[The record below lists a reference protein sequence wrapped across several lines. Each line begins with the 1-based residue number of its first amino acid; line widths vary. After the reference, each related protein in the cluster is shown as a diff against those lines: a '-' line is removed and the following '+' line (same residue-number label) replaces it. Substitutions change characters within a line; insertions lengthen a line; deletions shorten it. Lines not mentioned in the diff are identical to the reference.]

1 MADTA
6 DIDQMAQIRLAQ
18 RRLTSPSGMVADSTW
33 VRQAFLVPPTVGS
46 NGASQ
51 SSLSDVDK
59 QNRGYSSATFK
70 YTDSTVGGNFCINP
84 PPQFTPYADIPVK
97 GLSRQSVEQG
107 IAYSAGFTGMGRY
120 YSEAIDDNNRIVHLS
135 FGFVSYNSLTQ
146 FFTGFYTP
154 SLATLARTGRSTT
167 GFIDMFL
174 KTAFS
179 VINLAILPLTI
190 IPILFVTVANAIR
203 FALKIPA
210 SKFCYFKEGM
220 TSYWKVV
227 NNLVNQL
234 AVNRQLVTYT
244 QSSVFESFIGEKPKL
259 DNATKTIFHQIFPE
273 MSEDGVIDVYAIAN
287 RAKRLEQRHRKE
299 MFRQLT
305 ALGDEGWYGKVRKVY
320 SEGGGLEQIDA
331 AETMPFSQKTFWEKF
346 FAAEDLSKGDS
357 EGIIETDL
365 RTRKDTS
372 SSATAS
378 GGETL
383 ESLKTEPYEPNVSD
397 KFWDYF
403 KASAADG
410 SAWVSFRVDDTGST
424 TETFSN
430 STSPSSLADKLNSAS
445 KSARETHISFAE
457 GNVDG
462 AGVVKAALDGAVSI
476 LTNVADLLH
485 IGGLV
490 QFAGRAFVDIPEHW
504 TDHAA
509 SVGETSTYTTTLISP
524 YGNVVSQMM
533 HIYIPLCMLLAGA
546 LPLATGKQSYTSP
559 FVCQLYDRGRGITRL
574 GIITSLTITRGTSN
588 LAWDRNGNAMAI
600 DVSFTV
606 KDLSSVVSLPIHE
619 GMSIMPL
626 EGIFDSESKFTD
638 YMMALS
644 ATSLPDA
651 HDRLPILK
659 RQLDTK
665 IGQIKQIASPAMWG
679 MQFASMLPGQLM
691 NIFMSPTDKR

>member
-1 MADTA
+1 MATTSPIEQA
-6 DIDQMAQIRLAQ
+6 AQIRLAQ
-18 RRLTSPSGMVADSTW
+18 RSLISPNGMITDRLW
-33 VRQAFLVPPTVGS
+33 IRQAFLVPPTLGS
-46 NGASQ
+46 TGGPA
-51 SSLSDVDK
+51 SSLDPVD
-59 QNRGYSSATFK
+59 QENRGYSSASFK

-97 GLSRQSVEQG
+97 GLSRQAVDQG

-174 KTAFS
+174 KTAFG
-179 VINLAILPLTI
+179 VINLAVLPLTI
-190 IPILFVTVANAIR
+190 IPILFMTIGNAIR
-203 FALKIPA
+203 FMFKIPA

-234 AVNRQLVTYT
+234 AVNRQLITYT

-273 MSEDGVIDVYAIAN
+273 MAEDGIIDVYAIAN

-299 MFRQLT
+299 MFKQLS

-320 SEGGGLEQIDA
+320 KENAGLEQIDA
-331 AETMPFSQKTFWEKF
+331 HETMPFSQKTFWEKF
-346 FAAEDLSKGDS
+346 FAGAELSKGDT
-357 EGIIETDL
+357 EGIIEQDL
-365 RTRKDTS
+365 RTRKDTANA
-372 SSATAS
+372 ATAS
-378 GGETL
+378 GGKTL
-383 ESLKTEPYEPNVSD
+383 EDLKTQPYEPNVSD
-397 KFWDYF
+397 GFFEYF
-403 KASAADG
+403 LASAADG
-410 SAWVSFRVDDTGST
+410 SSWASFRVDDTGST

-457 GNVDG
+457 GNVDS
-462 AGVVKAALDGAVSI
+462 AGFVKGVLDGAVSI
-476 LTNVADLLH
+476 LTNTADLLH

-559 FVCQLYDRGRGITRL
+559 FVCQLYDRGRSITRL
-574 GIITSLTITRGTSN
+574 GMITSLTITRGTSN
-588 LAWDRNGNAMAI
+588 MAWDRNGNAMAI

-626 EGIFDSESKFTD
+626 EGVFDSENKFTD

-659 RQLDTK
+659 RQMDTK
-665 IGQIKQIASPAMWG
+665 IAQIKQIASPAMWG
-679 MQFASMLPGQLM
+679 MQFANMLPGQLM